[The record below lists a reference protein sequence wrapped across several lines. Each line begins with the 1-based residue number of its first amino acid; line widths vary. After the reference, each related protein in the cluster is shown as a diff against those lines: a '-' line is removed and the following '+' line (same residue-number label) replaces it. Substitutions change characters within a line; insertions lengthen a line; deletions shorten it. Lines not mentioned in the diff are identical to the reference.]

1 MTFLAID
8 VGNTRLKWALYP
20 SAKGHAVPMAQGAEF
35 LDNIEKLSE
44 GAWAHLPAPTH
55 MLGCIVAGDAV
66 KRRVQEQME
75 IWDVAPQWVVSSL
88 NEAGLT
94 NGYDHPF
101 RLGADRWVAMIGAWH
116 RGLAQG
122 PARPVVVVVRVGVGV
137 ASGEGEDAVTAEAAQ
152 TSLVIGTNTGGN
164 RTGIQALLTAQQK
177 LGVKPRILGAPGL
190 DTKPVADALTS
201 AAEQLRAMAYVSAH
215 GAEDVSQALAYAE
228 GFGKRETMVIWP
240 DFKAWDTEANAAV
253 PVPAV
258 AYAMGLRAKIDR
270 EQGWHKSLSNVPLNG
285 PVGITKD
292 VYFDLQNPASDT
304 TLLNEGNVTTL
315 INYQGYRLW
324 GSRTCSTEELFRF
337 ETATRTAHVLA
348 DTVAEGHFE
357 FIDKPLHPSLV
368 KDIIEGINARFRS
381 LKAQG
386 YILDGK
392 AWFDTEVNTTET
404 LKSGKLVIDYDYTPV
419 PPLEDLGFQ
428 QRITDKY
435 YADFA
440 LRVATGQ

>member
-1 MTFLAID
+1 MSLAGYHHGVRVSEINTGTTTLRIVSTAVIGLIATGPTAD
-8 VGNTRLKWALYP
+8 VAAFPLDTPVLFTNIAKALDK
-20 SAKGHAVPMAQGAEF
+20 AGTDGTLPMALRAIAEQ
-35 LDNIEKLSE
+35 S
-44 GAWAHLPAPTH
+44 
-55 MLGCIVAGDAV
+55 
-66 KRRVQEQME
+66 
-75 IWDVAPQWVVSSL
+75 
-88 NEAGLT
+88 
-94 NGYDHPF
+94 
-101 RLGADRWVAMIGAWH
+101 
-116 RGLAQG
+116 
-122 PARPVVVVVRVGVGV
+122 RPVIVVVRV
-137 ASGEGEDAVTAEAAQ
+137 AEGAGADPEAIAADQ
-152 TSLVIGTNTGGN
+152 TSKVIGTNTGGQ

-381 LKAQG
+381 LKAMG

>member
-1 MTFLAID
+1 MSLAGYHHG
-8 VGNTRLKWALYP
+8 VRVSEVNTGTTTLRIVSTAVIGLIATGPTADADAFPLNTPVLFTNIAKALDKAGVDGTLP
-20 SAKGHAVPMAQGAEF
+20 VALRAIAE
-35 LDNIEKLSE
+35 
-44 GAWAHLPAPTH
+44 
-55 MLGCIVAGDAV
+55 
-66 KRRVQEQME
+66 Q
-75 IWDVAPQWVVSSL
+75 
-88 NEAGLT
+88 
-94 NGYDHPF
+94 
-101 RLGADRWVAMIGAWH
+101 
-116 RGLAQG
+116 
-122 PARPVVVVVRVGVGV
+122 ARPVVVVVRVGVGV

-215 GAEDVSQALAYAE
+215 GAEDLSQALAYAE
-228 GFGKRETMVIWP
+228 SFGKRETMVIWP
-240 DFKAWDTEANAAV
+240 DFRAWDTKTSAAV

-392 AWFDTEVNTTET
+392 AWFVTEVNTTET